1 MTDRGLGVLVSVLS
15 VLMLVLILT
24 MTIQKSFFERDKDG
38 YSAFERMT
46 GSAEDELTV
55 SGGYSMQQAYA
66 ICKKRAVEQ
75 IGINLLSLHFDAA
88 SSRFHQFENAFEVFL
103 EAEIRN
109 DGKDHQEF
117 VMCKVSASSSRV
129 IEYKMKTVKG
139 IWGNM

>member
-38 YSAFERMT
+38 YSAFVRMT

-75 IGINLLSLHFDAA
+75 IGINLLSLHFDALQVGFIN
-88 SSRFHQFENAFEVFL
+88 S
-103 EAEIRN
+103 
-109 DGKDHQEF
+109 
-117 VMCKVSASSSRV
+117 
-129 IEYKMKTVKG
+129 KMRLRCFWRLKYEMMVK
-139 IWGNM
+139 IIKSL